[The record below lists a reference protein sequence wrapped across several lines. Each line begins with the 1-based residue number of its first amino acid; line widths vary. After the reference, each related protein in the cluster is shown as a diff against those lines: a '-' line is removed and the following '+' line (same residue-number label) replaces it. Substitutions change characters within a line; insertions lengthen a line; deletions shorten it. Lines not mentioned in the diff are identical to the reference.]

1 MLQFLVLNE
10 SENKEISIENTHTLL
25 DLKNLIIS
33 ELNLEVNYIDLEF
46 LNDIPIRGI
55 GKFNLEKGIIL
66 RTFDNYKL
74 ERWNLENKEI
84 KCKIIKVTNYKT
96 EEKIV
101 FKKQSTN
108 KIYRPSGKTI
118 KSGESFTEDTF
129 DINSDTDFPTL

>member
-1 MLQFLVLNE
+1 MLQFLVFNE
-10 SENKEISIENTHTLL
+10 SENKEISIKNTHTLL

-33 ELNLEVNYIDLEF
+33 EFNLEINYIDLEF
-46 LNDIPIRGI
+46 LNEIPIRGI

-74 ERWNLENKEI
+74 ESWNLENKEI
-84 KCKIIKVTNYKT
+84 KCKIIEVSNYKT
-96 EEKIV
+96 EEKTV
-101 FKKQSTN
+101 FKKQLTN

-118 KSGESFTEDTF
+118 KSGESFTEDIF